1 MRLEKDL
8 QQVKDR
14 QHAAFEHKY
23 HLIDLLRMSRFSFG
37 ETMAQKWE
45 NYKYT
50 FNRRDFLLKNG
61 L

>member
-1 MRLEKDL
+1 MTLAKDL

-14 QHAAFEHKY
+14 QHAAFDYKY
-23 HLIDLLRMSRFSFG
+23 HLIDMLRMSKFTFG

-50 FNRRDFLLKNG
+50 SISG
-61 L
+61 TSS